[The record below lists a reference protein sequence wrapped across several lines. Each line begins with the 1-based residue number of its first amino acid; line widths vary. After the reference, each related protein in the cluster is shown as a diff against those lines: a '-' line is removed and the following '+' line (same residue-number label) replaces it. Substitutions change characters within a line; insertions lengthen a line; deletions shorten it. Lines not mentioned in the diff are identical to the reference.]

1 MSFAFP
7 GKAVCMG
14 EIASHR
20 REQRRIVSGSAE
32 RHRVARRLWPE
43 AFLGPCEDVG
53 EERNHAALAGKSAV
67 LTDFSSRWAKSR
79 IAGCRQRGMRL
90 FDRHESTVDT
100 GTFSKRA
107 SSLVPPN

>member
-1 MSFAFP
+1 
-7 GKAVCMG
+7 MG
-14 EIASHR
+14 ETADNLRRADIADG
-20 REQRRIVSGSAE
+20 RICE
-32 RHRVARRLWPE
+32 RWIVARRRWPE
-43 AFLGPCEDVG
+43 AFGPCEDVG